1 MFEKIISG
9 ELALTPPEIQRVT
22 FKAGQKY
29 RKHQAHNTNTIFFI
43 TEGEGSLSSGEYESN
58 FSDDDVFFMPSGCE
72 CEYSFEQKGFPSAYA
87 INFKLIG
94 KEYVDKANVNLLH
107 VGAEKKN
114 TNRIIRMIIQQ
125 MIEKNEKNAPGKEL
139 LLISYLYKIIH
150 ELYNSKNE
158 KPNTRGEIQK
168 GIKYIEANYLDE
180 FEIEGVA
187 RNCGMCLSLFYKSFK
202 ENTGLTPIEYKNR
215 LKIDRA
221 IELLK
226 EKGHSLEDISNA
238 LNFCNQSY
246 FIRTF
251 KHFTGFTPK
260 QFMSRK

>member
-9 ELALTPPEIQRVT
+9 ESALITPEIQKIT
-22 FKAGQKY
+22 FKSGQKY
-29 RKHQAHNTNTIFFI
+29 RKHQARNTNTLFLI
-43 TEGEGSLSSGEYESN
+43 TDGEGSLSSGEYRSS
-58 FSDDDVFFMPSGCE
+58 FSVGDIFFLPSGCE
-72 CEYSFEQKGFPSAYA
+72 CEYSFEQKGSPAAYA

-94 KEYVDKANVNLLH
+94 KEHVDKANESFLH
-107 VGAEKKN
+107 IGADNKN
-114 TNRIIRMIIQQ
+114 TNKIIRMIIQQ
-125 MIEKNEKNAPGKEL
+125 MIEKSEKNVLGKEL
-139 LLISYLYKIIH
+139 LLISYLYKIIF
-150 ELYNSKNE
+150 ELYSAKNE
-158 KPNTRGEIQK
+158 NPNARSEIQR
-168 GIKYIEANYLDE
+168 GIKYIEANYLEE
-180 FEIEGVA
+180 FEIEEIA
-187 RNCGMCLSLFYKSFK
+187 RRCGMCLSLFYKSFK

-226 EKGHSLEDISNA
+226 EKRHSLEDISNA